1 MVTVSDFNKGKAG
14 GNVGARRRSKPTGS
28 PGYTPPSVRR
38 EQSKKRGTYKAPPSG
53 GKITETRGS
62 GAPTSTSTSTK
73 TNTQLEQKNKE
84 AEKKAGMTAQEV
96 VDWWAK
102 NGQGYRSYGDRKD
115 LFGGGVRNTKD
126 KVADK
131 IADRLAKGNYKI
143 EYTTLKMAD
152 GTVKEV
158 PLIVHSSGI
167 TVNPYTGGIINTG
180 GASAQGGGYQTETAK
195 ALGISQDNAG
205 VFTREYQRGAGIAIA
220 DMKPEHAL
228 RALMKQRPQ
237 AFQDFFT
244 LAKQKKDFNPFSI
257 SAIGTFGNI
266 LMSQIRGD
274 IGLVV
279 GNNLKRNGWGE
290 AIQNDDGTYS
300 IRLTEK
306 GAKNW
311 SETFKVPDY
320 VTPEAVLK
328 DQEKGFVGEI
338 LGTKKFAEVPVD
350 LRNIIDVGGTVA
362 PIQNPLLDPTDPM
375 SPNFNPTLGDPNI
388 LQPQPQTGVIP
399 YNFATATQGPPGP
412 DRTPQFTPDGFRISG
427 FNPTVNY
434 GEAGTQRQQGQG
446 GQGGGGGG
454 SGGGTTNQGNLTY
467 NVFGLPINYDYT
479 GGPERR
485 MIGGGFMR
493 DGQYIGPFNFK
504 NGGIA
509 NFRGYGY

>member
-53 GKITETRGS
+53 GRITETKGS
-62 GAPTSTSTSTK
+62 GAPTSTSTK
-73 TNTQLEQKNKE
+73 TNTQLEQKNKK

-180 GASAQGGGYQTETAK
+180 GASAQGGGYQTDTAK

-266 LMSQIRGD
+266 LMSKIRGD

-446 GQGGGGGG
+446 EQGGGG
-454 SGGGTTNQGNLTY
+454 GGGTTNQGDLTY

>member
-1 MVTVSDFNKGKAG
+1 MVTVAEFN
-14 GNVGARRRSKPTGS
+14 RS
-28 PGYTPPSVRR
+28 
-38 EQSKKRGTYKAPPSG
+38 QAIKRA
-53 GKITETRGS
+53 S
-62 GAPTSTSTSTK
+62 GATTGQSRGPAGMTIREAKRDPRIRQTFQTSDTSSKDSSTQTK
-73 TNTQLEQKNKE
+73 TTTTTNKKLNEKNKE

-96 VDWWAK
+96 VNWWAK
-102 NGQGYRSYGDRKD
+102 NGQGYRSYGDRKN

-143 EYTTLKMAD
+143 EYTNLKMAD
-152 GTVKEV
+152 GTVKKV

-266 LMSQIRGD
+266 LMSKIRGD

-454 SGGGTTNQGNLTY
+454 SGGGTTNQGDLTY

-485 MIGGGFMR
+485 MIGGGFKR

>member
-1 MVTVSDFNKGKAG
+1 
-14 GNVGARRRSKPTGS
+14 
-28 PGYTPPSVRR
+28 
-38 EQSKKRGTYKAPPSG
+38 
-53 GKITETRGS
+53 
-62 GAPTSTSTSTK
+62 
-73 TNTQLEQKNKE
+73 
-84 AEKKAGMTAQEV
+84 
-96 VDWWAK
+96 
-102 NGQGYRSYGDRKD
+102 
-115 LFGGGVRNTKD
+115 
-126 KVADK
+126 
-131 IADRLAKGNYKI
+131 
-143 EYTTLKMAD
+143 MAD
-152 GTVKEV
+152 GTVKKV

-180 GASAQGGGYQTETAK
+180 GANAQGGGYQTETAK

-205 VFTREYQRGAGIAIA
+205 VFTREYQRGAGIPIA

-266 LMSQIRGD
+266 LMSKIRGD

-454 SGGGTTNQGNLTY
+454 SGGGTTNQGDLTY